1 MYLFLWKESRK
12 KSAKD
17 RISTTHSRLHLE
29 CTFRFHSFLK
39 KMRFKRIIKRILPG
53 NLEVKFRQLFYLL
66 RGLWYRGGKYQ
77 CPCCETQ
84 VRRFLSGGATLR
96 PNAQCPR
103 CGSLERH
110 RLLCLYL
117 KQKTDFFNRHLRVLD
132 VAPSYFLQHK
142 FRQYANLDYLSA
154 DLDDPWVM
162 TRMDIMAIPLP
173 DNHFDCILCYHV
185 LEHIADDR
193 QAMKELFRV
202 LKPDGW
208 AILQSPV
215 DMTRETT
222 LEDPQLT
229 TPEERRRLFGQD
241 DHLRV
246 YGRDYIERL
255 KEAGFYVTPD
265 TFVQRFSD
273 KAIDKFGLMKKE
285 ILFICK
291 KSFIS

>member
-1 MYLFLWKESRK
+1 MWLK
-12 KSAKD
+12 
-17 RISTTHSRLHLE
+17 RL
-29 CTFRFHSFLK
+29 
-39 KMRFKRIIKRILPG
+39 IKRILPD
-53 NLEVKFRQLFYLL
+53 NLEVKFRQISYFL
-66 RGLWYRGGKYQ
+66 RGLWYRGGEYQ
-77 CPCCETQ
+77 CPCCETR
-84 VRRFLSGGATLR
+84 VRRFLSGGVTLR

-117 KQKTDFFNRHLRVLD
+117 KHKTDFFNRHLRVLD
-132 VAPSYFLQHK
+132 VAPSYFMQQK
-142 FRQYANLDYLSA
+142 FRHYANLDYLSTG
-154 DLDDPWVM
+154 LDDPWVM
-162 TRMDIMAIPLP
+162 THVNIMAIPLP
-173 DNHFDCILCYHV
+173 DNHFDCIICYHV

-222 LEDPQLT
+222 LEDPRLT
-229 TPEERRRLFGQD
+229 TSEDRRNLFGQD

-255 KEAGFYVTPD
+255 REAGFYATPD
-265 TFVQRFSD
+265 TFVQQFSD
-273 KAIDKFGLMKKE
+273 KTIDKFGLMKE
-285 ILFICK
+285 EVLFICK
-291 KSFIS
+291 KPFIS